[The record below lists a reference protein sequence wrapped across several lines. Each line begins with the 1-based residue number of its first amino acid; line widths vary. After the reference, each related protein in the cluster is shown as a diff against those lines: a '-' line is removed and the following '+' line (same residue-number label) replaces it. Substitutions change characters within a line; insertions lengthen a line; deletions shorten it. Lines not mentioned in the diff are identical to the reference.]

1 MVNGYQQLS
10 ILNALGKDYINI
22 CLVNVK
28 KKTTV
33 LLNLKGK
40 GSSELGDQEL
50 DYDKICEL
58 SIQTYMEESKKA
70 DMRKWVSLDRVMER
84 LSKNSEYSFVC
95 EVCVDGK
102 QHDCQLKYM
111 TIDDDPDHILMGFR
125 MVDEIT
131 ASGKEQSNTLEKKM
145 AEADREALRKSSE
158 ELKKERMFLDVLCR
172 DCVSVYYLDL
182 KKDTMEVLK
191 INEGANVAQ
200 ILGTQIRQVTRYS
213 ATMEDYC
220 KHFVIDANKADFLNA
235 MSCDHLIEKLKEKER
250 YVYRYQSVPNKEGH
264 CHFDAQVL
272 RIVQDEFD
280 GTALLAFR
288 RVDDIVTAER
298 KYQKKIEEALQKERL
313 SNEVLM
319 AISKIYYAI
328 FRLDLENDTYE
339 EISSDSKIHHL
350 TGKSGIASTEM
361 IELCRSF
368 VVPEYQE
375 RILQFFDV
383 HTLADRLEDE
393 DTIAE
398 EYLAQDGNWHT
409 ARFIAKR
416 RNAQGR
422 VTHVLY
428 VTRLISDAKR
438 REQNW
443 IAIAEEANKANQAK
457 TDFLRHMSHDIRT
470 PLNGILGMIE
480 IADRH
485 KGDTKKLYEC
495 RSKVLSSM
503 EYLLSIVNN
512 VLDIGKLE
520 SGEIV
525 LEHRPFNLITL
536 LMKQLTVIGMQANE
550 NGIRFEGGKEM
561 SVIRHRYLIG
571 SPVHLNRILMN
582 LASNAIK
589 YNHKGGTVTL
599 YCTEISSDENT
610 VIYEFVCKDTGIG
623 MSEAFQKTAFDPF
636 TQEGKEAVT
645 SYTGS
650 GLGLSIVKK
659 MVEKMDG
666 TIRLEST
673 ENIGTTFVGT
683 IPFEIDHKAQA
694 QAEGKQVPTV
704 INLKGKRALLVEDN
718 ELNIEIAQLM
728 LEDEGLAVDVVR
740 NGKEAVDRYEYLP
753 SGSYD
758 FIFMDIMMPVM
769 DGLEATRQIRAMD
782 KADAKTIPI
791 LAMTA
796 NAFQEDIQQSIEAG
810 MNAHLMK
817 PLDKEK
823 IRQALQEICMKKENE
838 KKK

>member
-1 MVNGYQQLS
+1 MADKNKVQGS
-10 ILNALGKDYINI
+10 ERISTK
-22 CLVNVK
+22 
-28 KKTTV
+28 
-33 LLNLKGK
+33 LK
-40 GSSELGDQEL
+40 
-50 DYDKICEL
+50 
-58 SIQTYMEESKKA
+58 QTA
-70 DMRKWVSLDRVMER
+70 
-84 LSKNSEYSFVC
+84 
-95 EVCVDGK
+95 
-102 QHDCQLKYM
+102 
-111 TIDDDPDHILMGFR
+111 
-125 MVDEIT
+125 
-131 ASGKEQSNTLEKKM
+131 
-145 AEADREALRKSSE
+145 E

-172 DCVSVYYLDL
+172 DCISVYYLDL
-182 KKDTMEVLK
+182 NNDTMEVLK
-191 INEGANVAQ
+191 LNGAANAAQ
-200 ILGTQIRQVTRYS
+200 IIGTQTRQITAYS
-213 ATMEDYC
+213 DTLQNYC
-220 KHFVIDANKADFLNA
+220 EHYVIDAEKTDFLKA
-235 MSCDHLIEKLKEKER
+235 MRSEHLIEKLKEGER

-264 CHFDAQVL
+264 CHFDAQVM
-272 RIVQDEFD
+272 RIMEDEFD

-288 RVDDIVTAER
+288 RVDEVVTAER
-298 KYQKKIEEALQKERL
+298 NYQKKIEEALQKEKV
-313 SNEVLM
+313 SNEILM

-328 FRLDLENDTYE
+328 FRIDLENDIYE

-350 TGKSGIASTEM
+350 TGKSGTASTEM
-361 IELCRSF
+361 KELCRSF

-375 RILQFFDV
+375 RILQFFDI
-383 HTLADRLEDE
+383 HTLADRLKDE

-409 ARFIAKR
+409 ARFIVKR
-416 RNAQGR
+416 RSAQGK

-485 KGDTKKLYEC
+485 KGDMKKLYEC

-520 SGEIV
+520 SGEII
-525 LEHRPFNLITL
+525 LEHKSFNLITL

-550 NGIRFEGGKEM
+550 NGINFEGGKEM

-599 YCTEISSDENT
+599 YCTEISSDDNT
-610 VIYEFVCKDTGIG
+610 VVYEFVCKDTGIG

-645 SYTGS
+645 SYSGS

-659 MVEKMDG
+659 MVEKMNG
-666 TIRLEST
+666 TIRLESI
-673 ENIGTTFVGT
+673 ENIGTTFVIT
-683 IPFEIDHKAQA
+683 IPFEIDRRAQDE
-694 QAEGKQVPTV
+694 AEGKYVPTV
-704 INLKGKRALLVEDN
+704 VNLKGKRALLVEDN

-728 LEDEGLAVDVVR
+728 LEDQGLSVDVVR
-740 NGKEAVDRYEYLP
+740 NGKEAVDKYSYLP

-769 DGLEATRQIRAMD
+769 DGLEATHRIRAMD

-791 LAMTA
+791 IAMTA
-796 NAFQEDIQQSIEAG
+796 NAFQDDIRQSREAG

-817 PLDKEK
+817 PLDEEK
-823 IRQALQEICMKKENE
+823 LRQTIQEVCQNKI
-838 KKK
+838 

>member
-1 MVNGYQQLS
+1 MTDENKVQGS
-10 ILNALGKDYINI
+10 ERISTK
-22 CLVNVK
+22 
-28 KKTTV
+28 
-33 LLNLKGK
+33 LK
-40 GSSELGDQEL
+40 
-50 DYDKICEL
+50 
-58 SIQTYMEESKKA
+58 QTA
-70 DMRKWVSLDRVMER
+70 
-84 LSKNSEYSFVC
+84 
-95 EVCVDGK
+95 
-102 QHDCQLKYM
+102 
-111 TIDDDPDHILMGFR
+111 
-125 MVDEIT
+125 
-131 ASGKEQSNTLEKKM
+131 
-145 AEADREALRKSSE
+145 E

-172 DCVSVYYLDL
+172 DCISVYYLDL
-182 KKDTMEVLK
+182 NKDTMEVLK
-191 INEGANVAQ
+191 LNGAANAAQ
-200 ILGTQIRQVTRYS
+200 IIGTQTRQVTVYS
-213 ATMEDYC
+213 DTLQNYC
-220 KHFVIDANKADFLNA
+220 EHYVIDAEKKDFLKA
-235 MSCDHLIEKLKEKER
+235 MSCAHLIEKLKEGER
-250 YVYRYQSVPNKEGH
+250 YVYRYQSVPNKDGH
-264 CHFDAQVL
+264 CHFDAQVT
-272 RIVQDEFD
+272 RIMEDEFD

-288 RVDDIVTAER
+288 RVDEVVTAER
-298 KYQKKIEEALQKERL
+298 NYQKKIEEALQKEKI
-313 SNEVLM
+313 SNEILM

-328 FRLDLENDTYE
+328 FRIDLENDTYE

-350 TGKSGIASTEM
+350 TGKSGTASTEM
-361 IELCRSF
+361 RELCRSF

-375 RILQFFDV
+375 RILQFFDI
-383 HTLADRLEDE
+383 HTLADRLKDE

-409 ARFIAKR
+409 ARFIVKR
-416 RNAQGR
+416 RSAQGK

-520 SGEIV
+520 SGEII
-525 LEHRPFNLITL
+525 LEHKSFNLITL

-550 NGIRFEGGKEM
+550 NGINFEGGKEM

-599 YCTEISSDENT
+599 YCTEISSDETT
-610 VIYEFVCKDTGIG
+610 VVYEFVCKDTGIG

-636 TQEGKEAVT
+636 TQEGKETVT
-645 SYTGS
+645 TYSGS

-659 MVEKMDG
+659 MVEKMNG

-673 ENIGTTFVGT
+673 ENIGTTFVIT
-683 IPFEIDHKAQA
+683 IPFEIDRKAQDE
-694 QAEGKQVPTV
+694 AEGKYVPTV
-704 INLKGKRALLVEDN
+704 VNLKGKRALLVEDN

-728 LEDEGLAVDVVR
+728 LEDQGLAVDVVR
-740 NGKEAVDRYEYLP
+740 NGKEAVDKYAYLP

-769 DGLEATRQIRAMD
+769 DGLEATRRIRAMD

-791 LAMTA
+791 IAMTA
-796 NAFQEDIQQSIEAG
+796 NAFQDDIRQSREAG

-817 PLDKEK
+817 PLDEEK
-823 IRQALQEICMKKENE
+823 LRQTIQEICQNKI
-838 KKK
+838 